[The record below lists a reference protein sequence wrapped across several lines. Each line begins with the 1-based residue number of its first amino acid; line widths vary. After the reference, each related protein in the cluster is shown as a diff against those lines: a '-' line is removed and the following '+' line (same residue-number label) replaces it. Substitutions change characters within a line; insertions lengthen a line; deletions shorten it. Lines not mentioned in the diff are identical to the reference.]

1 MSLFDTVMRLCR
13 EGKRIE
19 ISLAAH
25 SMSVG
30 NRVMVRD
37 GIWKGNLGIEKVS
50 AEEALRQ
57 IEDAYDIFRR
67 ALPSGVGK
75 RWSWFHAEPCSDEE
89 ILWGEDRDTACARLE
104 CIVLCHILNG
114 SLNPESAPFRDK
126 WFWQS
131 ERFSDLI
138 ILKEWLICSDC
149 RL

>member
-1 MSLFDTVMRLCR
+1 
-13 EGKRIE
+13 
-19 ISLAAH
+19 
-25 SMSVG
+25 
-30 NRVMVRD
+30 MVRD

-57 IEDAYDIFRR
+57 IEDAYDLFRR

-75 RWSWFHAEPCSDEE
+75 RWSWFHAEPCSDDE

-104 CIVLCHILNG
+104 FIALCHILNG
-114 SLNPESAPFRDK
+114 SLSPESAPFRDK

-138 ILKEWLICSDC
+138 ILKEWIICSDC
-149 RL
+149 CL

>member
-57 IEDAYDIFRR
+57 IEDAYDLFRR
-67 ALPSGVGK
+67 ALPSGVGVW
-75 RWSWFHAEPCSDEE
+75 WSWFHVEPCSDEE
-89 ILWGEDRDTACARLE
+89 ILWRRPRYCMRSPGVYSALSHPEWL
-104 CIVLCHILNG
+104 
-114 SLNPESAPFRDK
+114 PESRVGTLSRQMVLAKREVFRFDNT
-126 WFWQS
+126 
-131 ERFSDLI
+131 
-138 ILKEWLICSDC
+138 
-149 RL
+149 